1 MTIDASA
8 SENIT
13 GKAGTTVQVL
23 GMDPYSNTK
32 FLQAHNMLEALIA
45 GTPIIAMYGG
55 RAKPPNFGNPGGGM
69 ESNELDLF
77 EKNEPEWFKYY
88 SSLGTLSPTEMAI
101 IGCAFRESVDESG
114 FDDNEIVLDEDT
126 RKLIVLTDYH
136 YREGHR
142 VVTVWGKYHSYHQ
155 RPIKE
160 VEEIDYVEWIDFS
173 MPMVETYKR
182 LRRTMGGEL
191 PIYPYWSHVR
201 RLAIALSI
209 IDQYRKDRE
218 ERVYLIGRMLHSSW
232 RTVFRVGR
240 GDDRFPPFGYQIT
253 PEDWYHMFD
262 IMIEKGIEVLDEDV
276 LLTEFNGKSKTKIL
290 AYDSSGRT
298 KTEERK
304 KNLDLSGKISFAKEQ
319 QERRLERE
327 NSTTSVPE
335 ISTDDGELAGS
346 EDYTGLRS
354 SVEILQAEDE
364 EYAKSLEKEFGS
376 EWYKH

>member
-1 MTIDASA
+1 MMTTDT

-23 GMDPYSNTK
+23 GMDPYSDTK
-32 FLQAHNMLEALIA
+32 FLQVHNTLEALVA

-69 ESNELDLF
+69 ELDELERF
-77 EKNEPEWFKYY
+77 KNNEPEWFKYY
-88 SSLGTLSPTEMAI
+88 DSLGTLSPTEMAI

-126 RKLIVLTDYH
+126 HKLIVLTDYR
-136 YREGHR
+136 YQEGHR

-160 VEEIDYVEWIDFS
+160 VEEVDYVEWIDFS
-173 MPMVETYKR
+173 MPMVDVYKR

-191 PIYPYWSHVR
+191 PVYPYWSHVR
-201 RLAIALSI
+201 RLVIGLSI

-218 ERVYLIGRMLHSSW
+218 ERAYLIGRMLHSSW
-232 RTVFRVGR
+232 RTVFRV
-240 GDDRFPPFGYQIT
+240 RFPSFGYQIT

-262 IMIEKGIEVLDEDV
+262 IMIEKGIEDFDEDV
-276 LLTEFNGKSKTKIL
+276 LLTEFNGRSRTKIL
-290 AYDSSGRT
+290 VYDSSGKT
-298 KTEERK
+298 KLEERK
-304 KNLDLSGKISFAKEQ
+304 KDLNLGGKIALAKEQ
-319 QERRLERE
+319 QERWLERKDM
-327 NSTTSVPE
+327 TTSVPE
-335 ISTDDGELAGS
+335 ASTNDGELAGS

-354 SVEILQAEDE
+354 SAEILQAEDE
-364 EYAKSLEKEFGS
+364 EYARWFEKELGLTS
-376 EWYKH
+376 